1 MTQLQG
7 EYYRLPV
14 CSKNV
19 GGSLFSIF
27 NIVQKMWGGWDPEQ
41 QINVDLAESGWTK
54 YYEFLG
60 NTWLRPGKTRWRI
73 CVQETVRVNCAKIF
87 FLAKQVLFSPKL
99 ILYSDY
105 LYSKLASAAKMLS
118 TWICEKLFSRRICNL
133 SHCDMI
139 TRTFVRS

>member
-41 QINVDLAESGWTK
+41 QINVDLAESG
-54 YYEFLG
+54 
-60 NTWLRPGKTRWRI
+60 
-73 CVQETVRVNCAKIF
+73 
-87 FLAKQVLFSPKL
+87 
-99 ILYSDY
+99 
-105 LYSKLASAAKMLS
+105 
-118 TWICEKLFSRRICNL
+118 
-133 SHCDMI
+133 
-139 TRTFVRS
+139 